1 MTFETTPWRRF
12 GVGRGSNDVGVC
24 TCTKLY
30 IFTQLA
36 QLVYYRGQFLVCE
49 ACNFQ
54 TFLSPVSFATLCCIL
69 QIALVSMSNPHIKSH
84 LITYSGHFSCR
95 RSLRTRFGYCFNI
108 TLHIIY
114 ESLSHSCLA
123 LAIVSPHNCLSCS
136 PPIIISVSSHPSLWV
151 MRGSTGVKPRKASRG
166 DMHDLSTQ
174 GL

>member
-1 MTFETTPWRRF
+1 MPFETTPWRRS

-30 IFTQLA
+30 IYTQLA

-69 QIALVSMSNPHIKSH
+69 QIALMSMSNPHIKSH
-84 LITYSGHFSCR
+84 FITYSGHFSCR
-95 RSLRTRFGYCFNI
+95 RSLRTRFGYCFNS

-123 LAIVSPHNCLSCS
+123 LAIVFPPQLSLLFSAHHYICVVS
-136 PPIIISVSSHPSLWV
+136 LISVGDEGKH
-151 MRGSTGVKPRKASRG
+151 RCQAS
-166 DMHDLSTQ
+166 
-174 GL
+174 

>member
-1 MTFETTPWRRF
+1 MPFETTPWRIS

-30 IFTQLA
+30 IYTQLA

-69 QIALVSMSNPHIKSH
+69 QIALMSMSNPHIKSH
-84 LITYSGHFSCR
+84 FITYSGHFSCR
-95 RSLRTRFGYCFNI
+95 RSLRTKFGFNI
-108 TLHIIY
+108 TLHIIF

-123 LAIVSPHNCLSCS
+123 LAIVSP
-136 PPIIISVSSHPSLWV
+136 PTIVSLVLRPSLYLC
-151 MRGSTGVKPRKASRG
+151 RITHLCG
-166 DMHDLSTQ
+166 
-174 GL
+174 